1 MIMNED
7 TCSNES
13 TIVLLSRT
21 RKQYQ
26 KLQQVQD
33 LLKVQK
39 STKVHVC
46 NCMYIYVYV
55 VHTYIHICK
64 KHKKK

>member
-46 NCMYIYVYV
+46 TVCTYIYVYV
-55 VHTYIHICK
+55 VHTYIHM
-64 KHKKK
+64 